1 MMKNF
6 AKSGTRVLIVD
17 DHPVVL
23 SGCRSLFASDS
34 TVKIDEATDA
44 RSGHRAYLS
53 RKPDVTVIDITL
65 PDVSGF
71 ELMHRIR
78 KDDPDAKIIILSM
91 NDDPAFVVRAIELGA
106 QGYVSK
112 GDDPRMLVKAVSK
125 VAAGDNFISPQLAE
139 AATFSG
145 ASIKANPASQMSA
158 RELEILRLLSRGDK
172 IVEVADA
179 LEISYK
185 TVANTTSLL
194 KQKLG
199 AKNHSDLI
207 RIAVEMGL
215 GSTPGTSTTQCWPN
229 RPRLEGATRSHR
241 LLSAFRSGNG

>member
-1 MMKNF
+1 MFSETLEMMQDT
-6 AKSGTRVLIVD
+6 AKAPTRILIVD

-23 SGCRSLFASDS
+23 SGCRSLFASDTS
-34 TVKIDEATDA
+34 VKIEEAADA
-44 RSGHRAYLS
+44 KSGYKAYAS
-53 RKPDVTVIDITL
+53 RKPDVTVIDINL

-71 ELMHRIR
+71 ELMRRIR
-78 KDDPDAKIIILSM
+78 KDDPDAKIIMFSM
-91 NDDPAFVVRAIELGA
+91 NDDPAFVVRAVEYGA

-112 GDDPRMLVKAVSK
+112 TDDPRILVKAVRK

-139 AATFSG
+139 AVTFSG
-145 ASIKANPASQMSA
+145 AAIKANPASLMSA
-158 RELEILRLLSRGDK
+158 RELEILRLLGRGDK

-179 LEISYK
+179 LSISYK

-215 GSTPGTSTTQCWPN
+215 S
-229 RPRLEGATRSHR
+229 
-241 LLSAFRSGNG
+241 

>member
-1 MMKNF
+1 MMEDTKTT
-6 AKSGTRVLIVD
+6 TRLLIVD

-23 SGCRSLFASDS
+23 SGCRSLFAADPS
-34 TVKIDEATDA
+34 VKIDEAADA
-44 RSGHRAYLS
+44 KSGHRAYAA
-53 RKPDVTVIDITL
+53 RKPDVTVIDIKL

-71 ELMHRIR
+71 ELMRRIR
-78 KDDPDAKIIILSM
+78 KDDPDARIIMFSM
-91 NDDPAFVVRAIELGA
+91 NDDPAFVVRAIEMGA

-112 GDDPRMLVKAVSK
+112 GDDPRVLVKAVRK
-125 VAAGDNFISPQLAE
+125 VVAGENFISPHLAE
-139 AATFSG
+139 AVTFSG
-145 ASIKANPASQMSA
+145 AAIKASPATQMSA
-158 RELEILRLLSRGDK
+158 RELEIIRLLGRGDK

-179 LEISYK
+179 LGISYK

-215 GSTPGTSTTQCWPN
+215 D
-229 RPRLEGATRSHR
+229 
-241 LLSAFRSGNG
+241 

>member
-1 MMKNF
+1 MQNNTRSAMK
-6 AKSGTRVLIVD
+6 VLIVD

-23 SGCRSLFASDS
+23 SGCRSLFASDN
-34 TVKIDEATDA
+34 TVRIDEATDA
-44 RSGHRAYLS
+44 KSGHRAYVTK
-53 RKPDVTVIDITL
+53 RPDVTVIDIKL

-71 ELMHRIR
+71 ELMRRIR
-78 KDDPDAKIIILSM
+78 KDDPEARIIMFSM
-91 NDDPAFVVRAIELGA
+91 NDDPAFVVRAIEMGA

-112 GDDPRMLVKAVSK
+112 SDDPRTLVK

-139 AATFSG
+139 AVTFSG
-145 ASIKANPASQMSA
+145 ASIKANPASQMTA
-158 RELEILRLLSRGDK
+158 RELEILRLLGRGDK

-207 RIAVEMGL
+207 RIAVEMEL
-215 GSTPGTSTTQCWPN
+215 G
-229 RPRLEGATRSHR
+229 
-241 LLSAFRSGNG
+241 

>member
-1 MMKNF
+1 MQSTV
-6 AKSGTRVLIVD
+6 KSTTRVLIVD

-23 SGCRSLFASDS
+23 SGCRALFASDAS
-34 TVKIDEATDA
+34 VKIDEAVDA
-44 RSGHRAYLS
+44 KTGHRAFVA
-53 RKPDVTVIDITL
+53 RKPDVTVIDINL

-71 ELMHRIR
+71 ELMRRIR
-78 KDDPDAKIIILSM
+78 RDDPDAKIIMFSM
-91 NDDPAFVVRAIELGA
+91 NDDPAFVVRAVEMGA

-112 GDDPRMLVKAVSK
+112 GDDPRVLVKAVRK

-139 AATFSG
+139 AVTFSG
-145 ASIKANPASQMSA
+145 AAIKANPASQMSS
-158 RELEILRLLSRGDK
+158 RELEILRLLGRGDK

-179 LEISYK
+179 LGISYK

-215 GSTPGTSTTQCWPN
+215 S
-229 RPRLEGATRSHR
+229 
-241 LLSAFRSGNG
+241 

>member
-1 MMKNF
+1 MFSETLEMMQDT
-6 AKSGTRVLIVD
+6 AKAPTRILIVD

-23 SGCRSLFASDS
+23 SGCRSLFASDTS
-34 TVKIDEATDA
+34 VKIEEATDA
-44 RSGHRAYLS
+44 KSGYKAYAS
-53 RKPDVTVIDITL
+53 RKPDVTVIDINL

-71 ELMHRIR
+71 ELMRRIR
-78 KDDPDAKIIILSM
+78 KDDPDAKIIMFSM
-91 NDDPAFVVRAIELGA
+91 NEDPAFVVRAVEYGA

-112 GDDPRMLVKAVSK
+112 TDDPRILVKAVRK

-139 AATFSG
+139 AVTFSG
-145 ASIKANPASQMSA
+145 AAIKANPASLMSA
-158 RELEILRLLSRGDK
+158 RELEILRLLGRGDK

-179 LEISYK
+179 LSISYK

-215 GSTPGTSTTQCWPN
+215 S
-229 RPRLEGATRSHR
+229 
-241 LLSAFRSGNG
+241 

>member
-1 MMKNF
+1 MAQDN
-6 AKSGTRVLIVD
+6 AKSSIKVLIVD

-23 SGCRSLFASDS
+23 SGCRSLFAGDASIKIEEASDA
-34 TVKIDEATDA
+34 K
-44 RSGHRAYLS
+44 SGHRAFVQK
-53 RKPDVTVIDITL
+53 KPDITIIDINL

-71 ELMHRIR
+71 ELMRRIR
-78 KDDPDAKIIILSM
+78 KDDPDARIIMFSM
-91 NDDPAFVVRAIELGA
+91 NNDPAFVVRAVEMGA

-112 GDDPRMLVKAVSK
+112 GDDPRVLVKAVRK
-125 VAAGDNFISPQLAE
+125 VAAGDNFISPDLAE
-139 AATFSG
+139 AVTFSG
-145 ASIKANPASQMSA
+145 AAIKANPASQMSA
-158 RELEILRLLSRGDK
+158 RELEILRLLGRGDK

-179 LEISYK
+179 LGISYK

-215 GSTPGTSTTQCWPN
+215 G
-229 RPRLEGATRSHR
+229 
-241 LLSAFRSGNG
+241 

>member
-1 MMKNF
+1 MMQDT
-6 AKSGTRVLIVD
+6 AKAPTRILIVD

-23 SGCRSLFASDS
+23 SGCRSLFASYTS
-34 TVKIDEATDA
+34 VKIDEAADA
-44 RSGHRAYLS
+44 RSGYKAYAS
-53 RKPDVTVIDITL
+53 RKPDVTVIDINL

-71 ELMHRIR
+71 ELMRRIR
-78 KDDPDAKIIILSM
+78 KDNPDAKIIMFSM
-91 NDDPAFVVRAIELGA
+91 NDDPAFVVRAVEYGA

-112 GDDPRMLVKAVSK
+112 TDDPRILVKAVRK

-139 AATFSG
+139 AVTFSG
-145 ASIKANPASQMSA
+145 AAIKANPASLMSA
-158 RELEILRLLSRGDK
+158 RELEILRLLGRGDK
-172 IVEVADA
+172 IVEVAEA
-179 LEISYK
+179 LNISYK

-215 GSTPGTSTTQCWPN
+215 S
-229 RPRLEGATRSHR
+229 
-241 LLSAFRSGNG
+241 

>member
-1 MMKNF
+1 MQ
-6 AKSGTRVLIVD
+6 KSTTSTTSVLIVD

-23 SGCRSLFASDS
+23 SGCRSLFAADS
-34 TVKIDEATDA
+34 TVNIHVATDA
-44 RSGHRAYLS
+44 KSGHRAYVSLQ
-53 RKPDVTVIDITL
+53 PDVMVIDVKL
-65 PDVSGF
+65 PDISGF
-71 ELMHRIR
+71 ELMRRIR
-78 KDDPDAKIIILSM
+78 NEDSEIKIIVFSM

-112 GDDPRMLVKAVSK
+112 SDDPGTLVKAVRK
-125 VAAGDNFISPQLAE
+125 VAAGDNFISPKLAK
-139 AATFSG
+139 AVTFLA
-145 ASIKANPASQMSA
+145 ASIKANPASQMTA
-158 RELEILRLLSRGDK
+158 RELEILRLLGRGDK

-215 GSTPGTSTTQCWPN
+215 G
-229 RPRLEGATRSHR
+229 
-241 LLSAFRSGNG
+241 